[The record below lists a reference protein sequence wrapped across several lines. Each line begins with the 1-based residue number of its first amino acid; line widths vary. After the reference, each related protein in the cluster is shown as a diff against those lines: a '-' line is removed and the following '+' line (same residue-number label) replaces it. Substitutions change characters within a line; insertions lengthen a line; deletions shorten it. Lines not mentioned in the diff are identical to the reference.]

1 MMFVQ
6 ILVTLAVVWLA
17 VAGGRRVWRWITEP
31 SAPWWP
37 PSPWPPRP
45 PEGSL
50 ADHMMMLA
58 AHTENVGRT
67 ISAQL
72 TPALEHAVEAIAR
85 FSEAWN
91 KEAK

>member
-1 MMFVQ
+1 
-6 ILVTLAVVWLA
+6 
-17 VAGGRRVWRWITEP
+17 
-31 SAPWWP
+31 
-37 PSPWPPRP
+37 
-45 PEGSL
+45 
-50 ADHMMMLA
+50 MMMLA

-67 ISAQL
+67 IGAQL